1 MTGGDTREGWDFFL
15 SYTQADKAWAEWVA
29 WVLEEDGY
37 RVLIQAWDFVPG
49 TNWILGMQAGIDKS
63 ARMVAILSDD
73 YLASVY
79 GSAEWQATWALDP
92 AGTWRSLLVVRVADC
107 PRPGLFAGV
116 VGIDLFGLD
125 DAAATAQLRA
135 MIKAA
140 LSGRA
145 KPSVKPKFPGA
156 KRAVPQEPQF
166 PGPEEGQATA
176 PSDRH
181 PHKAIDEATSFGK
194 NRKGVLVV
202 YGHDSKANGALY
214 DWLRAIGLQPLEWS
228 QLISG
233 SGTASPYIG
242 QVLDKAFEQAQAVI
256 VFFTPD
262 EWVVAASTLHDEKTW
277 RLQARSNVLIEA
289 GMALVAHPDRTILVV
304 LGSQELPSD
313 LAGRHYIR
321 LNRNDAIPLYDLA
334 ERLRVAGCDT
344 DTSGIDWLVPTR
356 FPDRN
361 ISKPPP
367 ARREKA
373 NEELADETTHR
384 HSSPEAEAQRA
395 KDDTDARQV
404 TVVTEPKPGANYTH
418 LITVSAPITYPIK
431 QVEGQIIW
439 QANSGFGTTGFGFS
453 GDTPQVDDRHRRYTF
468 RTSVS
473 PQINNPE
480 PVIRFVNLHGHRY
493 YQFRHHTQRFPQNTD
508 WLDAVSAIDQW
519 LRTGPSPD

>member
-29 WVLEEDGY
+29 WVLEEDGH

-63 ARMVAILSDD
+63 TRTIAILSED

-92 AGTWRSLLVVRVADC
+92 AGALRSLLIVRVADC
-107 PRPGLFAGV
+107 PRRGLLGAV
-116 VGIDLFGLD
+116 VGVDLFGLD

-145 KPSVKPKFPGA
+145 KPSVKPQFPGA
-156 KRAVPQEPQF
+156 TRAVPQEPQF
-166 PGPEEGQATA
+166 PGPEEGQATT
-176 PSDRH
+176 SNDRR
-181 PHKAIDEATSFGK
+181 PHKAIDEATSFGT
-194 NRKGVLVV
+194 NRKGVLVI
-202 YGHDSKANGALY
+202 YGHDSKANDALY

-228 QLISG
+228 QLVSG
-233 SGTASPYIG
+233 SGGASPYIG
-242 QVLDKAFEQAQAVI
+242 QVLDKALEQAQAVI

-262 EWVVAASTLHDEKTW
+262 EWVVAASALQDEEAW
-277 RLQARSNVLIEA
+277 RPQARPNVLIEA
-289 GMALVAHPDRTILVV
+289 GIALATHPDRTILVV
-304 LGSQELPSD
+304 LGSQELASD

-321 LNRNDAIPLYDLA
+321 LDPDDAIPLYDLA

-344 DTSGIDWLVPTR
+344 DLTGTDWLVPTR

-361 ISKPPP
+361 ASKPPP
-367 ARREKA
+367 GRRAMA
-373 NEELADETTHR
+373 NEELADKTPHR
-384 HSSPEAEAQRA
+384 SAPEAEAQRA

-404 TVVTEPKPGANYTH
+404 TVVTEPKPGPNYTH

-431 QVEGQIIW
+431 QVEGQIAW
-439 QANSGFGTTGFGFS
+439 QLNSGFGMTGFGFS
-453 GDTPQVDDRHRRYTF
+453 GDPPRVDDRHRRYTF
-468 RTSVS
+468 RASVS
-473 PQINNPE
+473 PQIHNPE
-480 PVIRFVNLHGHRY
+480 PVIRFVDLHGHRY

-508 WLDAVSAIDQW
+508 WPHAVSAIDQW
-519 LRTGPSPD
+519 LRTGPSPA